1 MIKSFKT
8 TTTTLTMKNKVT
20 LKSLQEKLNRVLA
33 NKNPSMKKSSL
44 SMIIGTLYAF
54 SWIGFI
60 FSKIPFFNK
69 FSKGIMLVTGK
80 TSFLRV
86 LVILR

>member
-1 MIKSFKT
+1 MNDNLSNDKIIKTTT

-54 SWIGFI
+54 S
-60 FSKIPFFNK
+60 
-69 FSKGIMLVTGK
+69 
-80 TSFLRV
+80 
-86 LVILR
+86 

>member
-54 SWIGFI
+54 S
-60 FSKIPFFNK
+60 
-69 FSKGIMLVTGK
+69 
-80 TSFLRV
+80 
-86 LVILR
+86 